1 MQSWRTSLELPGSV
15 GVVAGVS
22 RQEPHRLQHA
32 RQNLIATGEP
42 RIVFER
48 AHGRLQRP
56 ARLVNLVGGGGIQ
69 QHNPTQCFGQE
80 VGLAMYHE
88 GAVAMADFEQPDRAE
103 RHERFSQRR
112 TANVQ
117 VAGEV
122 AFGRQALAELES
134 AIDDAGD
141 QARGNV
147 VGQPRAVYRT
157 KRRALGRALVVG
169 HRRTA
174 ARLRHTQPPSIR
186 EPLARQRSDQS
197 GVS

>member
-1 MQSWRTSLELPGSV
+1 
-15 GVVAGVS
+15 
-22 RQEPHRLQHA
+22 
-32 RQNLIATGEP
+32 
-42 RIVFER
+42 
-48 AHGRLQRP
+48 
-56 ARLVNLVGGGGIQ
+56 
-69 QHNPTQCFGQE
+69 
-80 VGLAMYHE
+80 MYHE

-174 ARLRHTQPPSIR
+174 APVMGAAPISLRLGHHTPEVPRRTCVAARPRLGQQLPRRRSTTPSR
-186 EPLARQRSDQS
+186 AGHAPHLFRRYARRFYRVDAY
-197 GVS
+197 